1 MNSDHA
7 ASRVSPAQLERLKET
22 LADRDRDILRFLAQF
37 RYATTSHLRRRY
49 FTGHTTQDAA
59 TRATLRVLDRLLQ
72 QRLIT
77 RLERRVGGHPHGSAA
92 YIWHLDAAGE
102 RLTRRRGAPRRR
114 YADPAW
120 LFLEHTLQIT
130 DTVILLHELADTDD
144 LEIRKLEVE
153 PEAWRSFLT
162 PQGRTAILKPDLFV
176 TLSSTDYD
184 DHWYL
189 EIDRGTESLPVLLQ
203 KCRTYAGYKATGR
216 AQAEHGVFPR
226 VLWIVPTQRRVA
238 RLTAA
243 IQGDQGLSDRI
254 FTIITPDRLVATI
267 RGPDTASS
275 PEPRKEKPSS

>member
-7 ASRVSPAQLERLKET
+7 ASRVSPAQLARLKET
-22 LADRDRDILRFLAQF
+22 LSDRDRDILSFLAQF

-49 FTGHTTQDAA
+49 FTGHTTQNAA

-102 RLTRRRGAPRRR
+102 RLTRKKSAPRRR

-120 LFLEHTLQIT
+120 PFLEHTLQIT
-130 DTVILLHELADTDD
+130 DTATTLYELAAEGDIEVAE
-144 LEIRKLEVE
+144 LQVE
-153 PEAWRSFLT
+153 PDAWRSFLT
-162 PQGRTAILKPDLFV
+162 PRGRTAILKPDLFA
-176 TLSSTDYD
+176 TISSADYD

-203 KCRTYAGYKATGR
+203 KCRTYAAYKATGR

-226 VLWIVPTQRRVA
+226 VLWIVPTQRRA
-238 RLTAA
+238 QRLTTAIAA
-243 IQGDQGLSDRI
+243 DPTLPNRLFSV
-254 FTIITPDRLVATI
+254 ITPDQLTATVKD
-267 RGPDTASS
+267 PDSTHAPAS
-275 PEPRKEKPSS
+275 RKEEP